1 MNIKKLL
8 KNQAD
13 LEKQKILADSD
24 KQAYEEML
32 AQIKSDPKPKSHPH
46 LSKWLAAAAGVCAS
60 AIVLVCVLVF
70 YPFNK
75 TNVYLNYN
83 FITDSSTTDEMD
95 NDMKAFKFET
105 LNDYS
110 VLVDKTV
117 DSVSGDT
124 IYYTARFYKM
134 DSLIKFE
141 IVAVCNKNYTYS
153 NFKFEGDSKQMELS
167 GYPVN
172 YQKDILPDSE
182 FNLPLMNCK
191 AQIQKDGEFLY
202 ITNYSEYM
210 LDEEGSFFKIIQ
222 EMLI

>member
-13 LEKQKILADSD
+13 LEKKKILADSD

-75 TNVYLNYN
+75 SNVYLENN
-83 FITDSSTTDEMD
+83 FMTVISTTEEMD
-95 NDMKAFKFET
+95 GDMKTFKFNT
-105 LNDYS
+105 LSDYS
-110 VLVDKTV
+110 VLVNKTF
-117 DSVSGDT
+117 DSVSKDT
-124 IYYTARFYKM
+124 IYYSAHFNQS
-134 DSLIKFE
+134 DSLIDFE

-153 NFKFEGDSKQMELS
+153 HFKFEGDSEQIELS
-167 GYPVN
+167 GYTVN
-172 YQKDILPDSE
+172 YQKDILQDSE
-182 FNLPLMNCK
+182 LKLMSCK

-202 ITNYSEYM
+202 ITNYYEYM

>member
-13 LEKQKILADSD
+13 LEKKKILADSD

-75 TNVYLNYN
+75 SNVYLENN
-83 FITDSSTTDEMD
+83 FMTVISTTEEMD
-95 NDMKAFKFET
+95 GDMKTFKFNT
-105 LNDYS
+105 LSDYS
-110 VLVDKTV
+110 VLVNKTF
-117 DSVSGDT
+117 DSVSKDT
-124 IYYTARFYKM
+124 IYYSAHFNQS
-134 DSLIKFE
+134 DSLIDFE

-153 NFKFEGDSKQMELS
+153 HFKFEGDSEQIELS
-167 GYPVN
+167 GYTVN
-172 YQKDILPDSE
+172 YQKDILQDSE
-182 FNLPLMNCK
+182 LKLMSCK